1 MDRMARAYTLVCTLD
16 RTLDR
21 MARDNTLLGVHFALC
36 LFILSLL
43 LEHEGRVAKLMAI
56 S

>member
-1 MDRMARAYTLVCTLD
+1 M
-16 RTLDR
+16 DR